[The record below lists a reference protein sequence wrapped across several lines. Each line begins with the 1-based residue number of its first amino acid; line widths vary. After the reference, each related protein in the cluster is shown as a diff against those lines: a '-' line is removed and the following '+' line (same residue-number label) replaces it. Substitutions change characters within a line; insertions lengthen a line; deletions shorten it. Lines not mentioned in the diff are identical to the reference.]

1 MTGRIRAGKSIDIK
15 NAEVYRTDVKNPRA
29 TVVLVQGWN
38 CRAGELEGLAKVL
51 DDNQYS
57 TRRFENP
64 GVGKTILDGTSAT
77 DYFNHTARIVAEICI
92 ADGIERPILV
102 THSMGGYTA
111 NAFLNWVRE
120 TRAETRLP
128 RAMYEITP
136 AKVNPVLTLPDDK
149 LVFKLSGWATRMLIE
164 NARRN
169 AARMDSEPTEANI
182 RSSAIAQK
190 ILLHAF
196 DILGPT
202 MIRMI
207 GGSREAAREFGN
219 FTQEAL
225 EFDVR
230 LSALQ
235 ALAMCDYSPNI
246 RGSTIPAHV
255 RHVYGEHDIFI
266 SPEKSIPIAMDMYG
280 DKNSR
285 FSFGMLST
293 GHFPHRENLKLL
305 SSDMLE
311 FLERA

>member
-1 MTGRIRAGKSIDIK
+1 
-15 NAEVYRTDVKNPRA
+15 
-29 TVVLVQGWN
+29 
-38 CRAGELEGLAKVL
+38 
-51 DDNQYS
+51 
-57 TRRFENP
+57 
-64 GVGKTILDGTSAT
+64 
-77 DYFNHTARIVAEICI
+77 
-92 ADGIERPILV
+92 
-102 THSMGGYTA
+102 
-111 NAFLNWVRE
+111 
-120 TRAETRLP
+120 
-128 RAMYEITP
+128 
-136 AKVNPVLTLPDDK
+136 
-149 LVFKLSGWATRMLIE
+149 MLIE

-246 RGSTIPAHV
+246 RGSTLPAHV

-266 SPEKSIPIAMDMYG
+266 SPEKSIPIALDMYG